1 MTKRGNKMSKNIRLI
16 ILSAIVLFSVI
27 LEITG
32 YSVKLGS
39 SYVYVL
45 KPLMW
50 LFIGVVAFIFFRN
63 EIITNKKYKKE
74 VEFCVVITTLVYF
87 LIYFILGYIKGFAH
101 NPYDQTF
108 SGILT
113 NLWSFIPAVIIR
125 EYVRYYMINNCGK
138 KNILLW
144 AFLISLLFTFIDLNL
159 YKFDSYFAT
168 TLTTIEFFMQTFIPS
183 LITNLYLTYI
193 SYFSGFGA
201 PILYAILPQLI
212 MYIIPILPDIDW
224 ATTSILSAT
233 VPFFSYIYI
242 NYQINK
248 ADKTIRKGEN
258 KTVGIKGWLSMM
270 LVIMLMICF
279 GLGVFP
285 FQPLV
290 IGSNSM
296 APKIHKG
303 DIVIIQD
310 KDVKDVK
317 KGDVIRYL
325 LDGNYVVHR
334 VVMINQDAKGK
345 KVFITKGDN
354 NNDID
359 LYPVKEYQYTGVVK
373 VTIPYLGYPTIILRE
388 LLSPN
393 AADKVNVEKGKN

>member
-1 MTKRGNKMSKNIRLI
+1 MSKNIRLI

>member
-1 MTKRGNKMSKNIRLI
+1 MSKNIRLI

-393 AADKVNVEKGKN
+393 AADKVNVEKGKS

>member
-1 MTKRGNKMSKNIRLI
+1 MSKNLKLT
-16 ILSAIVLFSVI
+16 ILSVVVLFSII

-32 YSVKLGS
+32 FSVKLGA
-39 SYVYVL
+39 SYVYVV
-45 KPLMW
+45 KPLTW
-50 LFIGVVAFIFFRN
+50 LFIGVIAFIFFRN
-63 EIITNKKYKKE
+63 DAITNKKYKKE
-74 VEFCVVITTLVYF
+74 VDFCVVITTLVYF

-101 NPYDQTF
+101 NPYDQTI
-108 SGILT
+108 SGIIT
-113 NLWSFIPAVIIR
+113 NVWSFVPAVIVR
-125 EYVRYYMINNCGK
+125 EYVRYYMINNCSQK
-138 KNILLW
+138 KILLW
-144 AFLISLLFTFIDLNL
+144 AFLISLLFTFVDLNL
-159 YKFDSYFAT
+159 FKFDSYFAT

-183 LITNLYLTYI
+183 LITNLFLTYI

-201 PILYAILPQLI
+201 PVLYALLPQLI

-224 ATTSILSAT
+224 ATTSILTAT
-233 VPFFSYIYI
+233 VPFFSYVYI

-248 ADKTIRKGEN
+248 MDKTIRKGED
-258 KTVGIKGWLSMM
+258 KTVGIKGWLGMM

-303 DIVIIQD
+303 DIVIIED

-317 KGDVIRYL
+317 KGDIIRYL

-334 VVMINQDAKGK
+334 VVMINQDVNGK
-345 KVFITKGDN
+345 KIFITKGDN
-354 NNDID
+354 NNNID
-359 LYPVKEYQYTGVVK
+359 LYPVKEYQYTGVVR
-373 VTIPYLGYPTIILRE
+373 VTIPYLGYPTIVLRE
-388 LLSPN
+388 LLNPS
-393 AADKVNVEKGKN
+393 AADKVNVEKGKS

>member
-1 MTKRGNKMSKNIRLI
+1 MSKNIRLI

-32 YSVKLGS
+32 YSVRLGS

-74 VEFCVVITTLVYF
+74 VEFCVVITALLYF

-201 PILYAILPQLI
+201 PILYAILPQII
-212 MYIIPILPDIDW
+212 MYILPILPDIDW

-248 ADKTIRKGEN
+248 ADKTIGKGEN

-373 VTIPYLGYPTIILRE
+373 ATIPYLGYPTIILRE

>member
-1 MTKRGNKMSKNIRLI
+1 MSKNIRLI

-32 YSVKLGS
+32 YSVRLGS

-74 VEFCVVITTLVYF
+74 VEFCVVITALVYF

-201 PILYAILPQLI
+201 PILYAILPQII
-212 MYIIPILPDIDW
+212 MYILPILPDIDW

-248 ADKTIRKGEN
+248 ADKTIGKGEN

>member
-1 MTKRGNKMSKNIRLI
+1 MSKNLKLT
-16 ILSAIVLFSVI
+16 ILSVVVLFSII

-32 YSVKLGS
+32 FSVKLGA
-39 SYVYVL
+39 SYVYVV
-45 KPLMW
+45 KPLTW
-50 LFIGVVAFIFFRN
+50 LFIGVIAFIFFRN
-63 EIITNKKYKKE
+63 DAITNKKYKKE
-74 VEFCVVITTLVYF
+74 VDFCVVITTLVYF

-101 NPYDQTF
+101 NPYDQTL
-108 SGILT
+108 SGIIT
-113 NLWSFIPAVIIR
+113 NVWSFVPAVIVR
-125 EYVRYYMINNCGK
+125 EYVRYYMINNCSQK
-138 KNILLW
+138 KILLW
-144 AFLISLLFTFIDLNL
+144 AFLISLLFTFVDLNL
-159 YKFDSYFAT
+159 FKFDSYFAT

-183 LITNLYLTYI
+183 LITNLFLTYI

-201 PILYAILPQLI
+201 PVLYALLPQLI

-224 ATTSILSAT
+224 ATTSILTAT
-233 VPFFSYIYI
+233 VPFFSYVYI

-248 ADKTIRKGEN
+248 MDKTIRKGED
-258 KTVGIKGWLSMM
+258 KTVGIKGWLGMM

-303 DIVIIQD
+303 DIVIIED

-317 KGDVIRYL
+317 KGDIIRYL

-334 VVMINQDAKGK
+334 VVMINQDVNGK
-345 KVFITKGDN
+345 KIFITKGDN
-354 NNDID
+354 NNNID
-359 LYPVKEYQYTGVVK
+359 LYPVKEYQYTGVVR
-373 VTIPYLGYPTIILRE
+373 VTIPYLGYPTIVLRE
-388 LLSPN
+388 LLNPS
-393 AADKVNVEKGKN
+393 AADKVNVEKGKS